1 MWPSSRRK
9 PDAVWRIITILVIS
23 AVGSWLSRV
32 ERPIDR
38 STPARERSI
47 FVSNIVSEDGR
58 ERSVWQDQESYSA
71 GDSNKFDYYDTQQ
84 FNHFYNILLMLR
96 IVKDANPMI
105 LWNYCQHPEFFTNWV
120 ASKFTDCFDNIT
132 RYWKGTIN
140 RVSAPQARFS
150 PKYCL
155 LIVDLRLGNLSFP
168 TSQSVSNC
176 KNQLKISKNPKFII
190 WYKIWF
196 DTKISALEQIVRLQ
210 REPTDQLHMT

>member
-1 MWPSSRRK
+1 MVHPHRPPPAPRFRRFFFGAGAAPCAGRLGLFFRSHLK
-9 PDAVWRIITILVIS
+9 APHCLLLQ
-23 AVGSWLSRV
+23 VG
-32 ERPIDR
+32 
-38 STPARERSI
+38 
-47 FVSNIVSEDGR
+47 
-58 ERSVWQDQESYSA
+58 
-71 GDSNKFDYYDTQQ
+71 
-84 FNHFYNILLMLR
+84 R
-96 IVKDANPMI
+96 IVKDANSMI

-140 RVSAPQARFS
+140 RVSAPQARFP